1 VTNPHH
7 PGNYPTDAHP
17 VRPGTSAALTARTID
32 ATVHRPLVRAQETA
46 ASLVPRVAQSA
57 ATIANPVFLAS
68 VALTLF
74 FILVARRMR
83 YRPSAIVV
91 GALLIVT
98 LSSFNPMQPPEPPQ
112 MARLRT
118 PRTLSHDASIARG
131 RQLYGGDMN
140 DGGDMSE
147 QMPEVAYAPQPPD
160 VPETPEADPPQFIDI
175 PDYGIQIQV
184 PNDVMEQ
191 VPQVSRRWMRSAE
204 RMMRENQELRE
215 LMEQL
220 RMRVREEAR
229 RERWRRLAAK
239 RHVRPEEIESIGYV
253 EVP

>member
-1 VTNPHH
+1 MTYPHH
-7 PGNYPTDAHP
+7 PGNYPTDNP

-32 ATVHRPLVRAQETA
+32 ATVHRPLVRAQESA

-57 ATIANPVFLAS
+57 ATIANPIFLGS
-68 VALTLF
+68 VAVTLL

-112 MARLRT
+112 LARLRT

-131 RQLYGGDMN
+131 RQLYGGGMN
-140 DGGDMSE
+140 E
-147 QMPEVAYAPQPPD
+147 QMPDVAYVPQPPD
-160 VPETPEADPPQFIDI
+160 VPDTPEPDPPQFIDI

-184 PNDVMEQ
+184 PNDVIEQ
-191 VPQVSRRWMRSAE
+191 VPEVSRRWMRSAE

-253 EVP
+253 DLP